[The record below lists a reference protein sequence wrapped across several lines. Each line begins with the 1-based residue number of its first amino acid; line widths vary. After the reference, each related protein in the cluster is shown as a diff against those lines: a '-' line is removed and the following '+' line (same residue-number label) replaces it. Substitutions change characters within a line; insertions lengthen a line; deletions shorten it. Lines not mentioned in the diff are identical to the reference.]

1 MCIFQA
7 SLFYLQYRF
16 RENWWII
23 SPSLELE
30 TKESNLWILIKLLK
44 NLKILENLSRSGKK
58 KKRPRILLEPIS
70 FLKNLDS
77 EKKRVNREKKGT
89 LALI

>member
-30 TKESNLWILIKLLK
+30 TKESNLWILVKLLK

-58 KKRPRILLEPIS
+58 KKGHEFSLNRYLFSKISTLE
-70 FLKNLDS
+70 KNELT
-77 EKKRVNREKKGT
+77 EKKRERWR
-89 LALI
+89 

>member
-58 KKRPRILLEPIS
+58 KKGHEFSLKS

-77 EKKRVNREKKGT
+77 GKKRVNREKKGT

>member
-1 MCIFQA
+1 M
-7 SLFYLQYRF
+7 
-16 RENWWII
+16 
-23 SPSLELE
+23 
-30 TKESNLWILIKLLK
+30 KLLK

-77 EKKRVNREKKGT
+77 GKKRVNREKKGT